1 MPDNNNNNR
10 KVTVMKTVLILAFL
24 AITTCVA
31 SAQTVHLQQRSAS
44 GAWTTIQTKSGYK
57 GSFTNVS
64 NGTYRV
70 CVDDQGTTSFADKD
84 ESGKSLTIP
93 QSSPKQTTSTFQIA
107 GFSWT
112 LTMNLQGT
120 TVGWNWGKSATSSKN
135 NAR

>member
-1 MPDNNNNNR
+1 
-10 KVTVMKTVLILAFL
+10 MKTVLILAFL
-24 AITTCVA
+24 AIAACAA
-31 SAQTVHLQQRSAS
+31 SAQTVRLQQRSAS
-44 GAWTTIQTKSGYK
+44 GAWTTVQTKNGDK
-57 GSFTNVS
+57 GTFTNIG

-70 CVDDQGTTSFADKD
+70 CVDDQGTTSCADKD
-84 ESGKSLTIP
+84 EAGKSLTIP

-112 LTMNLQGT
+112 LAMNLQGT